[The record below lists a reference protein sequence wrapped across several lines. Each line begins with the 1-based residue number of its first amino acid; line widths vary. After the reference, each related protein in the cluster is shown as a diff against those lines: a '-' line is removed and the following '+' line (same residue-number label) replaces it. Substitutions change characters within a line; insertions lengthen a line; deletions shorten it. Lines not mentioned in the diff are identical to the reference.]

1 MDPKSPMTTATTS
14 SSFVPSQTGVTHNV
28 TSPISPSDT
37 RTTSATYSN
46 EDDDSSN
53 QASSD
58 CKSPGQR

>member
-1 MDPKSPMTTATTS
+1 MDPKSSMTTATTS
-14 SSFVPSQTGVTHNV
+14 SCFVPSQGAPHNV
-28 TSPISPSDT
+28 TSPMSPSDT